1 MLNLLTDI
9 DGVSVGH
16 ATDLHRATGVTVV
29 VFDRQANASVSILG
43 GAPGSRDSAMLD
55 PANSV
60 QAVDA
65 LVLSGGSI
73 FGLDAT
79 GGVLDG
85 LRADGR
91 GLAFGNTIV
100 PIAAQAILFD
110 LMNGGDKDWGEQNPY
125 QRLGHAAY
133 RAARKGAFALGT
145 VGAGTGATT
154 ARLKGGLGS
163 ASAVTSKGHRV
174 AALVAVNALGSPTV
188 GTGPHFWAAPFEI
201 DGEFGGLGYPPSF
214 RREDT
219 DLFVK
224 GMEPAA
230 TTIGMVVTDA
240 RLSKAE
246 CHRLAILGQ
255 DGLVRSIHP
264 AHFPSDGDTVFG
276 AATGEKPVAD
286 PLEFMEICHLAMT
299 TMARAVARGLY
310 EATALPQPGARPAW
324 RDIHAKAVSR
334 P

>member
-1 MLNLLTDI
+1 MLNSLADI

-16 ATDLHRATGVTVV
+16 ATDLDRATGVTVV
-29 VFDRQANASVSILG
+29 VFDQQATASVSVLG
-43 GAPGSRDSAMLD
+43 GAPGVRDSAMLD

-85 LRADGR
+85 LREDGR
-91 GLAFGNTIV
+91 GLSFGNTIV

-110 LMNGGDKDWGEQNPY
+110 LMNGGDKNWGSQNPY
-125 QRLGHAAY
+125 QRMGYDAY
-133 RAARKGAFALGT
+133 RAAARGPFELGT

-163 ASAVTSKGHRV
+163 ASAVTSAGHRV
-174 AALVAVNALGSPTV
+174 AALVAVNALGSPTI
-188 GTGPHFWAAPFEI
+188 GNSAHFWAAPFEV
-201 DGEFGGLGYPPSF
+201 GKEFGGRGYPARF
-214 RREDT
+214 EAGDT
-219 DLFVK
+219 ALFVK
-224 GMEPAA
+224 GMEPTA

-240 RLSKAE
+240 ILSKAE
-246 CHRLAILGQ
+246 CHRLSILGH

-276 AATGEKPVAD
+276 AATGAR
-286 PLEFMEICHLAMT
+286 PLESPGDFMEICHLAMV
-299 TMARAVARGLY
+299 TMARAVARGIH
-310 EATALPQPGARPAW
+310 EATPLPQPGTKPSWKERFG
-324 RDIHAKAVSR
+324 S
-334 P
+334 

>member
-1 MLNLLTDI
+1 MMNLLTDI
-9 DGVSVGH
+9 AGLSVGH
-16 ATDLHRATGVTVV
+16 ATDLDRATGVTVV
-29 VFDRQANASVSILG
+29 VFDRQATASVSILG

-73 FGLDAT
+73 FGLDAA

-85 LRADGR
+85 LRQDGR
-91 GLAFGNTIV
+91 GLSFGNTIV

-110 LMNGGDKDWGEQNPY
+110 LMNGGNKDWGDQNPY
-125 QRLGHAAY
+125 QRMGYAAY
-133 RAARKGAFALGT
+133 RAAAKGKFPLGT

-154 ARLKGGLGS
+154 ARMKGGLGS
-163 ASAVTSKGHRV
+163 ASAVTPHGHRV
-174 AALVAVNALGSPTV
+174 AALVAVNALGSPSV
-188 GTGPHFWAAPFEI
+188 GQHPHFWAAPFEE
-201 DGEFGGLGYPPSF
+201 GKEFGGLGYPPAF
-214 RREDT
+214 TAEDT
-219 DLFVK
+219 GLFIK

-240 RLSKAE
+240 ALTKAE
-246 CHRLAILGQ
+246 CQRLSILGQ
-255 DGLVRSIHP
+255 DGLVRAIHP

-276 AATGEKPVAD
+276 AATGEKPVSA
-286 PLEFMEICHLAMT
+286 PQEFMEICHLAMV
-299 TMARAVARGLY
+299 TMARAVARGVF

-324 RDIHAKAVSR
+324 RDLHGGSVSR